1 MEMAMAV
8 LCILALAGVVAFI
21 GTVSVFVCLVVLEFL
36 WGIED
41 GSDEGEDGELT

>member
-8 LCILALAGVVAFI
+8 LCILALVGVIACF
-21 GTVSVFVCLVVLEFL
+21 GTVFVFVCLVVLEFL